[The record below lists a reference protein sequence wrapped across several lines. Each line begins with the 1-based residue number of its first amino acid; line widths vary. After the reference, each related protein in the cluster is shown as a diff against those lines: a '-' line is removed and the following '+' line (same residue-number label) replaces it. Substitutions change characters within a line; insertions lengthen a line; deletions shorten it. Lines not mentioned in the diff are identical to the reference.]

1 MSLGEHAPPACG
13 CCPACRP
20 KIVPWASAGRH
31 YGCFAGERYAHAG
44 RNLKILDHEHAMGS
58 EPAFEWFGEFPEL
71 VNRKLGWPIG
81 TPPWREP
88 SKPGF
93 PGTVEYTLW
102 PRRGNSWVSSS
113 VSEPWCRGSG
123 GTSGTWNRR
132 TSVDLRPRDR
142 RRPSVF
148 NHPGEHS
155 LHGLLSQGGIVVEI
169 ADELAPSAH
178 MLSTCFWIVF
188 GERAEAASCSRNGRN
203 KATSCSPGGR
213 SFSSPIHERGQP
225 LRSRQ

>member
-113 VSEPWCRGSG
+113 VSEPSCRGTG
-123 GTSGTWNRR
+123 GTSGRWNR
-132 TSVDLRPRDR
+132 TISVDLRRRDR
-142 RRPSVF
+142 GAVLRTRSS
-148 NHPGEHS
+148 GE
-155 LHGLLSQGGIVVEI
+155 
-169 ADELAPSAH
+169 
-178 MLSTCFWIVF
+178 
-188 GERAEAASCSRNGRN
+188 
-203 KATSCSPGGR
+203 GR
-213 SFSSPIHERGQP
+213 STGFFLREGS
-225 LRSRQ
+225 LWRSRMNSTTQCPHVIDVFLDRLRR